1 MTGQPTPRPHLEQQR
16 RQFGHRWLA
25 LTSDSHILIA
35 PLISFAAF
43 ICIAA
48 GDRSIITALLA
59 LLLQSLLFQIA
70 VVSHIRDARLRRIAY
85 IAAPIIVVAIIVIA
99 GVVAKVVGIDS
110 GRFVATSFSA
120 ALTLGVIIRIFTH
133 VAKAPL
139 INGRVVMN
147 AVTVYLML
155 GLFFAYVFMALS
167 VISDET
173 FFSQG
178 PDQPTSVFLYFSYI
192 TLATIGYGD
201 FTPAH
206 TIGRFVAV
214 AEGLMGQL
222 YLVTVLA
229 LIVSNLGRQRDGKRV
244 PQDAPRDTAPAD
256 DSRTD

>member
-1 MTGQPTPRPHLEQQR
+1 MTAQPPRPHLEQQR
-16 RQFGHRWLA
+16 KQFGHRWLA
-25 LTSDSHILIA
+25 LTSDNHILIA

-70 VVSHIRDARLRRIAY
+70 VVSHIRDPRLRRIAY
-85 IAAPIIVVAIIVIA
+85 IASPIIVVAIVVIA
-99 GVVAKVVGIDS
+99 GVLAEVVGIDS

-120 ALTLGVIIRIFTH
+120 ALTLGVIVRIFTR
-133 VAKAPL
+133 VATAPV
-139 INGRVVMN
+139 INGRVVTN

-155 GLFFAYVFMALS
+155 GLFFAYVFMSLS
-167 VISDET
+167 AATGDG
-173 FFSQG
+173 FFTQG

-229 LIVSNLGRQRDGKRV
+229 LIVSNLGRQRDRKPV
-244 PQDAPRDTAPAD
+244 PQGDPRDTGP
-256 DSRTD
+256 TDTSLTD